1 MADYPADSSAG
12 GGYPSAMGE
21 RVAIL
26 ETIAAET
33 RTALLDLRLE
43 MRDTRTE
50 MRTEMRAMR
59 QDMNAGFA
67 DVRRVHDRDFRMT
80 WGAFIGASLGLLYL
94 LAHTAHWL

>member
-1 MADYPADSSAG
+1 
-12 GGYPSAMGE
+12 MGE

-33 RTALLDLRLE
+33 RTALLDLRLEIRDMRTE